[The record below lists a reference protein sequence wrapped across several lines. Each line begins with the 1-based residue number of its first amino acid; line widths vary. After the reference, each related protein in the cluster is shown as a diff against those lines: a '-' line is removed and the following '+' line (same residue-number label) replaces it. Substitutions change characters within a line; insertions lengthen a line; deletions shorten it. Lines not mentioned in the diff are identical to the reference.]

1 MLRPLPILLLLV
13 SLSTSLA
20 NADDYRDARAELI
33 AAYQEANHPVMLL
46 AARKALAA
54 RPGYPG
60 ALFNLALTQT
70 LNSDHYGALDTLN
83 LLLEKGVDF
92 GATELD
98 DFHRTPGAR
107 RLG

>member
-83 LLLEKGVDF
+83 LL
-92 GATELD
+92 
-98 DFHRTPGAR
+98 PR
-107 RLG
+107 RYRPSIP